1 MAPGAPGPGAAPAR
15 KETLVEETTAESSD
29 DEVVA
34 PSQSLLSGYVTP
46 GLTPGTSQASKTT
59 PKPAPSPSVSSP
71 PATKDALGGKRGA
84 EAPRAAGTT
93 SPKSGRGEAGATP
106 QRPREGPESPQA
118 SRLALQHDI
127 ARRLLGEPWPLSEAH
142 VQASVAKVLTE
153 LLEQERRKAADAA
166 REGRRKGRKRKL
178 SEDQTAAKAPKSK
191 KKQLAAGEGGER
203 AVSPD
208 KAPRTCQGKPKR
220 DRAGGASKEKQEK
233 EAPGSQGAKEKLEGE
248 PGMVKGEGGDQGAPR
263 SKKEKKKPDKKKK
276 DKEKREKKKKAKKA
290 STKAPD
296 SPCQKKKKKK
306 KKTAEQTV

>member
-1 MAPGAPGPGAAPAR
+1 MTPGP
-15 KETLVEETTAESSD
+15 
-29 DEVVA
+29 
-34 PSQSLLSGYVTP
+34 LS
-46 GLTPGTSQASKTT
+46 A
-59 PKPAPSPSVSSP
+59 
-71 PATKDALGGKRGA
+71 
-84 EAPRAAGTT
+84 
-93 SPKSGRGEAGATP
+93 GRGEAGATP

-191 KKQLAAGEGGER
+191 KKKQLAAGEGGER

-248 PGMVKGEGGDQGAPR
+248 PGMVKGEGGDQGTPR
-263 SKKEKKKPDKKKK
+263 SKKEKKKPDKSKCS
-276 DKEKREKKKKAKKA
+276 RRPAGSCPHAGGQPLA
-290 STKAPD
+290 STGRRLACPG
-296 SPCQKKKKKK
+296 SRGRIGRARARFGTTGPPLPRG
-306 KKTAEQTV
+306 